1 MTKALQNAPL
11 ATLLFMLFLGG
22 CASSNVPSSRIQAVS
37 LDPVV
42 RPLRMVLVET
52 PNSVEPAALR
62 NVLAPDF
69 PEGSGEANKLV
80 ESGVAEAEM
89 VAMAEMRN
97 ALTTVGIKV
106 VSSVT
111 IARNVNE
118 SGEQQFAK
126 ELSIEQ
132 SKQIQLDSGADDL
145 LRFHITDYGLT
156 PRAWRNWVIGF
167 EVVTTVGIAAIAYS
181 VPETRPL
188 AGVYLVTEAVE
199 EGAEAY
205 AGFWALNKL
214 NRPVRIEAELFDL
227 HTGKRVWADSNT
239 GLAKVRLTRL
249 AATIDASTRNALL
262 KEATHESVEKLVGQL
277 GHSLSGMDMSGGSA
291 GSK

>member
-1 MTKALQNAPL
+1 
-11 ATLLFMLFLGG
+11 
-22 CASSNVPSSRIQAVS
+22 
-37 LDPVV
+37 
-42 RPLRMVLVET
+42 
-52 PNSVEPAALR
+52 
-62 NVLAPDF
+62 
-69 PEGSGEANKLV
+69 
-80 ESGVAEAEM
+80 
-89 VAMAEMRN
+89 MAEMQN
-97 ALTTVGIKV
+97 ALTNVGITV
-106 VSSVT
+106 VSSET
-111 IARNVNE
+111 IARSANE

-132 SKQIQLDSGADDL
+132 AKQLQLDSGADDL
-145 LRFHITDYGLT
+145 LRFRITDYGLT

-188 AGVYLVTEAVE
+188 AGIYLVTEAVE

-214 NRPVRIEAELFDL
+214 NRPVRTEAELFDL

-249 AATIDASTRNALL
+249 AATIDAATRNAQL
-262 KEATHESVEKLVGQL
+262 EESTHESVEKLVDRL
-277 GHSLSGMDMSGGSA
+277 AHSLSGMDKLGGSA

>member
-1 MTKALQNAPL
+1 MTNTLQNAPL
-11 ATLLFMLFLGG
+11 ATLLLMLFLGG
-22 CASSNVPSSRIQAVS
+22 CASSNVHKTS
-37 LDPVV
+37 LDPVA
-42 RPLRMVLVET
+42 RPLRMVLVEF
-52 PNSVEPAALR
+52 PNNVESAALR
-62 NVLAPDF
+62 NVLAPDL
-69 PEGSGEANKLV
+69 PEGSDEANKLV
-80 ESGVAEAEM
+80 ELGILEAGT
-89 VAMAEMRN
+89 VAMAEMQN
-97 ALTTVGIKV
+97 ALTNVGITV
-106 VSSVT
+106 VSSET
-111 IARNVNE
+111 IARSANE

-126 ELSIEQ
+126 ELSNEQ
-132 SKQIQLDSGADDL
+132 AKQLQLDSGADDL
-145 LRFHITDYGLT
+145 LRFRITDYGLT

-188 AGVYLVTEAVE
+188 AGIYLVTEAVE

-214 NRPVRIEAELFDL
+214 NRPVRTEAALFDL

-249 AATIDASTRNALL
+249 AATIDAATRNAQL
-262 KEATHESVEKLVGQL
+262 EESTHESVEKLVDRL
-277 GHSLSGMDMSGGSA
+277 AHSLSGMDKLGGSA